1 MQCDDLI
8 WQQCQDGFCSFK
20 RKSPTGT
27 FCSNRNNV
35 MGQCRRLFC
44 PLANSVYATIR
55 EFGGNVYLYT
65 KSIERAHTP
74 QRMWKKLL
82 LDQDYM
88 KALQQVDETL
98 TEEFNRRLVHRVK
111 QRLTKVYQYLARE
124 RKLAKQQQPLLE
136 RVHEHAERI
145 EKKKAM
151 KAERMAKLE
160 ETIQEHLVDR
170 LRNGTY
176 GELYEDLEQMID
188 EPQEAQINE
197 EEVEELEKEL
207 VQYVEDDSEDIEE
220 WADRLPPAAAHPQ
233 AIAATQTTRPCTT
246 RRSPKARRSTS
257 STSRRSSRP
266 AMRSSTNRLTVT
278 NHLS

>member
-44 PLANSVYATIR
+44 PLANSVYATVR

-145 EKKKAM
+145 ERKKAM

-176 GELYEDLEQMID
+176 GELYEDLEQLID

-197 EEVEELEKEL
+197 GEVEELEREL

-220 WADRLPPAAAHPQ
+220 WADRPRRDAADPQ
-233 AIAATQTTRPCTT
+233 ATGATPTRPCTT
-246 RRSPKARRSTS
+246 RRSRRARGSTS
-257 STSRRSSRP
+257 STSRRSSP
-266 AMRSSTNRLTVT
+266 ALRSSTNRLTVT
-278 NHLS
+278 KRLS